1 MQERELNMNVEWD
14 DRSKK
19 ATGFTTVEQADRFI
33 RQICQKVAPDK
44 QFEVITLIPL

>member
-1 MQERELNMNVEWD
+1 MPELKLNVEWD

-33 RQICQKVAPDK
+33 DRVCKRAAPDIHC
-44 QFEVITLIPL
+44 EIITLIPL